1 MSEDGEEIIVV
12 GSIEELEKL
21 SGKKVT
27 DMHRDFIDDILIPT

>member
-27 DMHRDFIDDILIPT
+27 DMH